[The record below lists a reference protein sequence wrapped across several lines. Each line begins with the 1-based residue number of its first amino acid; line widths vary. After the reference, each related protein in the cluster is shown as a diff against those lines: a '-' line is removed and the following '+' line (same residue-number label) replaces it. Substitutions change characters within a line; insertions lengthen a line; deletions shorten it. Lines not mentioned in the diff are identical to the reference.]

1 MGKDE
6 NIIVEDVF
14 HQDYG
19 PEDGIPPHWC
29 CKFIVM
35 DLLIMNTSTLRMRH
49 TISPLKMDTNHSE
62 AA

>member
-14 HQDYG
+14 HQNYG
-19 PEDGIPPHWC
+19 PGMAFRLIGAAS
-29 CKFIVM
+29 FIVM
-35 DLLIMNTSTLRMRH
+35 DLLIMNTSALRVRH
-49 TISPLKMDTNHSE
+49 TISPLNMDTNHSK